1 VSPAES
7 VDADAP
13 RVWQELLPWQLAFAR
28 SAMAAR
34 ATWPHALLI
43 DGPRGIGKRTLA
55 LNFARALLCESPAAD
70 GLGCG
75 ACAGCRYVL
84 AGQHPDLQ
92 MVEPFRIGDDGE
104 VEPLDTIPV
113 DRIRALIDWV
123 QLTSHRGRAKVAV
136 IVPAESMHV
145 AAANALLK
153 TLEEPPSATYLMLVA
168 HQPGRVPATLR
179 SRCRRMPAPQPNAAA
194 ARAWLEG
201 QGVAPTMAA
210 SALAQAGGAPLA
222 ALAMAHADWQSERA
236 VWLQAL
242 ARPQTLSPVALAARI
257 EEQGR
262 EQRKQMLGLVLDWLI
277 AWTADLGRV
286 TAGGTPARNVDFSPA
301 LEGLRAAVAPI
312 PLFRYHRSLLRQR
325 ALVAHPLS
333 PRLVAESVLIGY
345 RALFN

>member
-1 VSPAES
+1 MSPAES
-7 VDADAP
+7 GADAAP
-13 RVWQELLPWQLAFAR
+13 RVWEGLLPWQLAFAR
-28 SAMAAR
+28 SALAAR
-34 ATWPHALLI
+34 ATWPHALLL

-55 LNFARALLCESPAAD
+55 LNLARGLLCESPAAD
-70 GLGCG
+70 GLACG
-75 ACAGCRYVL
+75 TCAGCRYVL

-92 MVEPFRIGDDGE
+92 MVEPFRLSDDGE

-113 DRIRALIDWV
+113 DRIRALIEWV

-136 IVPAESMHV
+136 IVPAETMHSS
-145 AAANALLK
+145 AANALLK
-153 TLEEPPSATYLMLVA
+153 TLEEPPAATYLLLVA

-179 SRCRRMPAPQPNAAA
+179 SRCRRMPAPQPDAAA
-194 ARAWLEG
+194 ARTWLEG
-201 QGVAPTMAA
+201 EGVAAAA
-210 SALAQAGGAPLA
+210 SVLAQAGGAPLA
-222 ALAMAHADWQSERA
+222 ALAMADAEWQSERV

-242 ARPQTLSPVALAARI
+242 SRPQALSPVALAARI
-257 EEQGR
+257 EALGR
-262 EQRKQMLGLVLDWLI
+262 DQRKAMLGLVLDWLI

-286 TAGGTPARNVDFSPA
+286 AAGGSPARNVDYASA
-301 LEGLRAAVAPI
+301 LEGLKAAVAPI